1 MEALITQTA
10 DRHAP
15 NWEFCAWDVPRA
27 VDAGC
32 PSLRA
37 AGDDGRRGSLHILA
51 MSGDRLDKDR
61 DERCRNIVAQPG
73 MIFSVAP
80 GVIRAVSLPPSVGTS
95 GSSSPCN
102 TRVGAR
108 IVFNRSTPAPAR
120 QDREH
125 LPADPDRIVRAVERA
140 FDPGAQLLFRGRIA
154 GTVDDAIDVPN
165 WIDASRSLPGGR
177 VAASM
182 AAAAGLARGSF
193 GSLLVDMI
201 DRRLRVLAPC
211 LAAMICAIIPSH
223 RRADGMSPLRRRE
236 RHQPDGVL

>member
-1 MEALITQTA
+1 MS
-10 DRHAP
+10 
-15 NWEFCAWDVPRA
+15 A
-27 VDAGC
+27 VGISS
-32 PSLRA
+32 P
-37 AGDDGRRGSLHILA
+37 
-51 MSGDRLDKDR
+51 
-61 DERCRNIVAQPG
+61 QPG
-73 MIFSVAP
+73 MIFSVAS
-80 GVIRAVSLPPSVGTS
+80 GVIRAVSLPPSTGTS
-95 GSSSPCN
+95 GSSSPCSM
-102 TRVGAR
+102 RVGAR

-125 LPADPDRIVRAVERA
+125 LPANADRIVRAVERA

-211 LAAMICAIIPSH
+211 LAAMICAIIPSD
-223 RRADGMSPLRRRE
+223 RRADDMSRCDAESVISPTASFANVVEIVRRGNPQAGE
-236 RHQPDGVL
+236 RA